1 MKINEE
7 TTKKLM
13 TEMIQACDKQE
24 EREEKLLEMGITVE
38 IYGGFDAFF
47 DTLFNN
53 QEMGADI
60 WGIILDRSKPVEER
74 VEELIKIYDKQD
86 ETLEN
91 GDEKNA

>member
-7 TTKKLM
+7 LTKKLM
-13 TEMIQACDKQE
+13 TGMIQACDKQE

-38 IYGGFDAFF
+38 IYSGIDIFF

-53 QEMGADI
+53 QEMNADI

-74 VEELIKIYDKQD
+74 VEELIEIYDGS
-86 ETLEN
+86 ES
-91 GDEKNA
+91 